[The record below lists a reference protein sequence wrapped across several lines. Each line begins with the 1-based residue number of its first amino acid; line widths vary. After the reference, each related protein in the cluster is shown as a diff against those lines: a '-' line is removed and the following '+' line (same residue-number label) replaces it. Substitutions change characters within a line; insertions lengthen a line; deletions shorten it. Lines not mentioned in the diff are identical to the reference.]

1 MLYQIQAA
9 SVEELREAYQDCL
22 LRQRAAE
29 LQGKSILSQRL
40 RAESEVWR
48 VNFIERMEQ
57 LSASITNSSGDSRT
71 DGGKQ

>member
-22 LRQRAAE
+22 LKQRAAE

-40 RAESEVWR
+40 REESEIWR
-48 VNFIERMEQ
+48 YNLLERMAQ
-57 LSASITNSSGDSRT
+57 LSASIGDSDTDRRT
-71 DGGKQ
+71 NGGKQ